1 AISESAVLKDS
12 GLFEDVKTAGPGF
25 INFYLDKKIWQKELE
40 RILRDKKNVGRSLL
54 GKNKKIHMEFISA
67 NPTGPLHVGHG
78 RGAVLGDVLAN
89 LYEKLGYTVWREYY
103 VNDYGNQVQTLGESV
118 KAYVDHLADNRPY
131 TPEEGWYQGD
141 YIKDVALRLF
151 KEKGPDLDRTASG
164 QFAAQWI
171 LKNSIEKD
179 LASFGVKPFDRY
191 FSEKSMHEN
200 NDIQTTIEELKK
212 KKCVKEEDG
221 ALWFLSRKYGDEK
234 DRVIIRKNGLPTYLA
249 SDITYHQKKFEQD
262 YQEVVNIWGADHH
275 GYIQRVKGSM
285 EALGFDSDRLKIVL
299 VQMVNLKRGGVSV
312 KMSKRSGEYIT
323 LKDVID
329 EVGAD
334 AARFTFLTRRSE
346 SHLDFDLDLVKSK
359 SMDNPVFYLQYA
371 YARTCNIFEY
381 AKKEKI
387 DLNKIHPDLDLLNKE
402 ELSMIKVMSG
412 YEEILLQCVVQHEPY
427 YLVDYLLG
435 LAKEFHSYY
444 NKHRVITQ
452 NRSETETRLC
462 FVNAIH
468 LVLEDALN
476 VLGVQAP
483 RRM

>member
-1 AISESAVLKDS
+1 
-12 GLFEDVKTAGPGF
+12 
-25 INFYLDKKIWQKELE
+25 
-40 RILRDKKNVGRSLL
+40 
-54 GKNKKIHMEFISA
+54 
-67 NPTGPLHVGHG
+67 
-78 RGAVLGDVLAN
+78 
-89 LYEKLGYTVWREYY
+89 
-103 VNDYGNQVQTLGESV
+103 
-118 KAYVDHLADNRPY
+118 
-131 TPEEGWYQGD
+131 
-141 YIKDVALRLF
+141 
-151 KEKGPDLDRTASG
+151 
-164 QFAAQWI
+164 
-171 LKNSIEKD
+171 
-179 LASFGVKPFDRY
+179 
-191 FSEKSMHEN
+191 
-200 NDIQTTIEELKK
+200 
-212 KKCVKEEDG
+212 
-221 ALWFLSRKYGDEK
+221 
-234 DRVIIRKNGLPTYLA
+234 
-249 SDITYHQKKFEQD
+249 
-262 YQEVVNIWGADHH
+262 
-275 GYIQRVKGSM
+275 M

-334 AARFTFLTRRSE
+334 ATRFTFLTRRSE

-387 DLNKIHPDLDLLNKE
+387 DLNKIDPDLDLLNKE
-402 ELSMIKVMSG
+402 ELSMIKAMSG
-412 YEEILLQCVVQHEPY
+412 YEEILLQCVIQHEPY